1 MIIRQDKQSI
11 RREGQKC
18 AMRNLEE
25 EEKKKYLPVE
35 GQEGDFKEEIASLR
49 KERNGMFSIICLQ
62 LHASRVRVGRE
73 FMVK

>member
-25 EEKKKYLPVE
+25 EEKKYLPVE
-35 GQEGDFKEEIASLR
+35 GQEGDFKEEIAS
-49 KERNGMFSIICLQ
+49 
-62 LHASRVRVGRE
+62 
-73 FMVK
+73 

>member
-25 EEKKKYLPVE
+25 EEKNTFQLKDKKE
-35 GQEGDFKEEIASLR
+35 TLR
-49 KERNGMFSIICLQ
+49 R
-62 LHASRVRVGRE
+62 R
-73 FMVK
+73 

>member
-25 EEKKKYLPVE
+25 EEKKKNTFQLK
-35 GQEGDFKEEIASLR
+35 DKKETLR
-49 KERNGMFSIICLQ
+49 R
-62 LHASRVRVGRE
+62 R
-73 FMVK
+73 

>member
-25 EEKKKYLPVE
+25 EKKKNTFQLK
-35 GQEGDFKEEIASLR
+35 DKKETLR
-49 KERNGMFSIICLQ
+49 R
-62 LHASRVRVGRE
+62 R
-73 FMVK
+73 

>member
-25 EEKKKYLPVE
+25 EEKKKTKINKTENTLDWYSPSDEKMALM
-35 GQEGDFKEEIASLR
+35 GLEEVATT
-49 KERNGMFSIICLQ
+49 
-62 LHASRVRVGRE
+62 H
-73 FMVK
+73 